1 MSSDTTF
8 LLAGLLFLAAALGY
22 LFARYGE
29 ERDDD
34 SQAAGGALNAD
45 YIKGMNFLLNEQP
58 DQALEVFIR
67 MVEVDNETLETHF
80 ALGSLF
86 RRRGEVERAIRVHQ
100 NLIAR
105 PNLNQEQRD
114 QAFFALAEDYL
125 RAGLYDRAEKI
136 FVDFGANSKR
146 RDAASRKLVRIY
158 EMTHDWE
165 QAIASYEQLEAS
177 GAIDGSDQ
185 IAHYYCELAEQ
196 AQVAGDADTASAML
210 QRALGRTPVIIRAR
224 LLEADTLQQAGDH
237 AAAIDFYTEVIQQ
250 EPQLASHVIPRLAR
264 SCRASDRSDELTGI
278 LSELIAGHP
287 TARDAIALAAIRDQE
302 INNPVALQCLQDYAA
317 SHPILAALI
326 DKDQLTAADPVVR
339 NATLQ
344 RVRQAL
350 RQIASR
356 AARYR
361 CTECGYSTME
371 LLWQCPSCRQWETV
385 VPNEH
390 LGLDAMLGK

>member
-1 MSSDTTF
+1 MPSEATF
-8 LLAGLLFLAAALGY
+8 LLAGLLFIAAALGY

-29 ERDDD
+29 ERDDKLQEQ
-34 SQAAGGALNAD
+34 SGALNAD
-45 YIKGMNFLLNEQP
+45 YIKGLNFLLNEQP

-80 ALGSLF
+80 ALGGLF

-125 RAGLYDRAEKI
+125 RSGLYDRAEKI
-136 FVDFGANSKR
+136 FMEFSADSKR

-165 QAIASYEQLEAS
+165 QAIASFEQLEAS
-177 GAIDGSDQ
+177 GTAEGPDQ

-196 AQVAGDADTASAML
+196 EEAAGDSAKASSML
-210 QRALGRTPVIIRAR
+210 QRALERTPVIVRAR
-224 LLEADTLQQAGDH
+224 LLEADRLQQAGDH
-237 AAAIDFYTEVIQQ
+237 AAAIDIYAEIIQQ
-250 EPQLASHVIPRLAR
+250 DPHLASHVIPRLAR
-264 SCRASDRSDELTGI
+264 GCRSADRPDALSRI
-278 LSELIAGHP
+278 LSALIAGHS
-287 TARDAIALAAIRDQE
+287 TARDAIAVATIRDAE
-302 INNPVALQCLQDYAA
+302 IDNPVALECLHDYAV

-326 DKDQLTAADPVVR
+326 DKDQLTADNPAVR
-339 NATLQ
+339 DATMQ
-344 RVRQAL
+344 RVRLAL
-350 RQIASR
+350 RQVAARS
-356 AARYR
+356 ARYR

-385 VPNEH
+385 VPNEQLD
-390 LGLDAMLGK
+390 LGAMLGK